1 MQGAV
6 LRDTKRAGR
15 RNRLVAALT
24 LPAVILVWFV
34 GWSLYYIGSRIS
46 AKPKQQTG
54 KPSENVSLIP
64 AIVVHGEPLEASA

>member
-1 MQGAV
+1 
-6 LRDTKRAGR
+6 LRDTKRTGR

-24 LPAVILVWFV
+24 LPAVILIWFV

-46 AKPKQQTG
+46 AKPKHQTG

-64 AIVVHGEPLEASA
+64 AIIVHGEPLEAST

>member
-6 LRDTKRAGR
+6 LRDTKHAGR

-24 LPAVILVWFV
+24 LPAVVLVWFV
-34 GWSLYYIGSRIS
+34 GWGLYWIGSRTS
-46 AKPKQQTG
+46 AKPKQRTK
-54 KPSENVSLIP
+54 KPRENVSLIP